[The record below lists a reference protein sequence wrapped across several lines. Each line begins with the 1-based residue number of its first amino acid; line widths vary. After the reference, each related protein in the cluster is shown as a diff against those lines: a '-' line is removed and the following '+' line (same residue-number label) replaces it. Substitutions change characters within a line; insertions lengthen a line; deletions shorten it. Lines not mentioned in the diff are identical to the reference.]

1 MTLPSA
7 MDAELRELIA
17 ALREGTLSAEEAVRL
32 NGLLSDSPSA
42 REIFAC
48 HALLQA
54 TLELALGPAEAEKGA
69 VPICA
74 TTDAARRCR
83 PPDRSGEL
91 DLSPSPPPIIVV
103 QTDAA
108 PPLSPFSFQSF
119 VGSSLFSYLV
129 ATVIAAVAFS
139 IAWGW
144 KTSRDWQVARS
155 SAEQT
160 APVEQPQPEMP
171 LVGRITGVADCQWA
185 NAAAA
190 ACERDGVHLGREYV
204 LVSGFLEITYD
215 SGTKLILQGP
225 ATYQVE
231 SRSGGFL
238 SLGKLTARVEKRAEG
253 GGRRAERE
261 VASGQWA
268 VNPKSEIRNPKSET
282 FTPPSAL
289 RLPPSDRG
297 SKGERTANRHFLA
310 EKVEPT
316 NSLAP
321 RPSPSEKSEI
331 RNPKSEIA
339 NPSPLSPL
347 PSPLFTVRTPTA
359 VVTDLGTEFGVEVD
373 RSGGSQAYVFHGK
386 VELRLTDGDGQ
397 SLPSLSGRGVG
408 GEGSSA
414 GRGTTGGGSGRAV
427 QLTANQSARVERGAD
442 RIVTLLIREP
452 GELTFVRADAAT
464 AARRC
469 RTDCQAAPQPAGLPS
484 DRPWRA
490 GGRRQQ

>member
-17 ALREGTLSAEEAVRL
+17 ALREGTLSAEQAVRL

-54 TLELALGPAEAEKGA
+54 TLELALGPAEAEKGQVQFVRQPMLHVGA
-69 VPICA
+69 GLRTVPANWTC
-74 TTDAARRCR
+74 
-83 PPDRSGEL
+83 PF
-91 DLSPSPPPIIVV
+91 SPPPIIVV

-108 PPLSPFSFQSF
+108 PPSSPFSFQSF

-155 SAEQT
+155 SAEQA

-310 EKVEPT
+310 EKAEPT

-427 QLTANQSARVERGAD
+427 QLAANQSARVERGA
-442 RIVTLLIREP
+442 RP
-452 GELTFVRADAAT
+452 
-464 AARRC
+464 
-469 RTDCQAAPQPAGLPS
+469 DCHPPDP
-484 DRPWRA
+484 
-490 GGRRQQ
+490 